1 MQETAKASERR
12 RVPRISVDLPA
23 TVTWS
28 RKRRPWRARELS
40 EFGVFLAPKRK
51 EPAKEKGTKE
61 QGTKEKGAKEEATIK
76 EREEVL
82 VDLGLEPKTSPLSLA
97 IGRCLQEKT
106 AGDLFAVSPRRLHEF
121 RLQPFKKLV
130 ELSKETIRVIQIQ
143 GTAGWVAQCL
153 VDLL

>member
-97 IGRCLQEKT
+97 GVVISATADGIAVRFKNLALEHHALLRNYVLARGIGIEK
-106 AGDLFAVSPRRLHEF
+106 P
-121 RLQPFKKLV
+121 
-130 ELSKETIRVIQIQ
+130 
-143 GTAGWVAQCL
+143 
-153 VDLL
+153 